1 MGKKGWYIAGIV
13 FWLII
18 LIIVILLLGKKN
30 MEDDTSPTGYPEGEI
45 QRQYVMVN
53 GNSYIGIGGN
63 KTTLPDGYILYGSI
77 AAEHNVELPKNDLE
91 GVHVSVGTEVYYNP
105 DETEKVYCK
114 FSDVYVC
121 FELSK

>member
-1 MGKKGWYIAGIV
+1 MKRQCILVLLACTIMLTGCAPDGSAGESV
-13 FWLII
+13 SDPVL
-18 LIIVILLLGKKN
+18 
-30 MEDDTSPTGYPEGEI
+30 SPTGYPSGEI

-53 GNSYIGIGGN
+53 GNSYIGTGGN

-77 AAEHNVELPKNDLE
+77 ATEQNVELPKNDLE
-91 GVHVSVGTEVYYNP
+91 GVHVSVGTEVYYKP

-114 FSDVYVC
+114 FSDVYFC

>member
-1 MGKKGWYIAGIV
+1 MKRQYISVLLAC
-13 FWLII
+13 II
-18 LIIVILLLGKKN
+18 MLTGCAADGSDGESLSGTVL
-30 MEDDTSPTGYPEGEI
+30 SPTGYPSGEI

-53 GNSYIGIGGN
+53 GNSYIGAVGN

-77 AAEHNVELPKNDLE
+77 ATEQNTELPKNDLE